1 MRQGLEIDSAG
12 TKRWFKDGLLHREDG
27 PAVEWFNVDK
37 WWYIDGK
44 LHREDGPAIEYYSG
58 YILWYI
64 NGKTVRCKTN
74 EEFLRLM
81 KLKAF
86 L

>member
-1 MRQGLEIDSAG
+1 MKNGLFV
-12 TKRWFKDGLLHREDG
+12 KREGYYHYRNDVLHREDG

-58 YILWYI
+58 YIL
-64 NGKTVRCKTN
+64 
-74 EEFLRLM
+74 
-81 KLKAF
+81 
-86 L
+86 